1 MGPLHGIRVI
11 EMAGL
16 GPAPFCAML
25 LADLGAEVI
34 RIDRPPINSGLLG
47 LDRVTCRNRRSLA
60 LDLKNPAAIE
70 ILLTLVETADV
81 LIEGLRPGV
90 AERLGFGPEV
100 CERRNSGLVYGRMTG
115 WGQEGPLR
123 DTAGHDINYIALT
136 GGLDA
141 IGVAGGAPV
150 PPLNLVGDFGGGALY
165 LAVGVLSALVE
176 RGRSGHGQVIDAAMT
191 DGSASLMTLFYE
203 LSGKGMWTGDRG
215 TNLLDG
221 GAPFYATYQTAD
233 ARYLA
238 VGALEP
244 QFYAELLNG
253 LGLDPADLPGQ
264 YDQEGWPMM
273 RERFAAVIATRDR
286 DEWVEVFAGTDSCV
300 APVLSMTEAPNH
312 AHNVARRTFVEVGG
326 VTQPAPAP
334 RFSRSASESPGSVP
348 AVGEDTDSVL
358 SELGYDPEQ
367 VVELRR
373 VGAVH

>member
-1 MGPLHGIRVI
+1 
-11 EMAGL
+11 
-16 GPAPFCAML
+16 ML
-25 LADLGAEVI
+25 LADLGADVI
-34 RIDRPPINSGLLG
+34 RIDRPPTNSGLVG

-60 LDLKNPAAIE
+60 LDLKNPVAIE

-100 CERRNSGLVYGRMTG
+100 CEGRNPGLVYGRMTG

-141 IGVAGGAPV
+141 IGLAGGAPV
-150 PPLNLVGDFGGGALY
+150 PPLNLVGDYGGGALY

-176 RGRSGHGQVIDAAMT
+176 RGRSGRGQVIDSAMT

-203 LSGKGMWTGDRG
+203 LAALGMWTGGRG
-215 TNLLDG
+215 RNILDG

-233 ARYLA
+233 DRYVA

-264 YDQEGWPMM
+264 YDQAGWPIM
-273 RERFAAVIATRDR
+273 RERFAAVIASRSR

-300 APVLSMTEAPNH
+300 APVLSMTEAPSH
-312 AHNVARRTFVEVGG
+312 AHNIARHAFVEVGG

-334 RFSRSASESPGSVP
+334 RFSRSASDSPGSAP
-348 AVGEDTDSVL
+348 DVGEHTDSVL
-358 SELGYDPEQ
+358 SELGFDPEQ
-367 VVELRR
+367 VAEFRQ
-373 VGAVH
+373 VGAVQ